1 MSAERKG
8 VLGPYQLG
16 IALKASARRLGERR
30 GGAAVAMLCER
41 LLETIGDVREG
52 DYSYIWRSA
61 IEEHEQDSHEKSHRS
76 VLVDAVRDAA
86 LGASEKPSDDAYSC
100 IEAMLESKAQ
110 VLVRVG
116 IYVCGENYG
125 SVGHVFWKCARPE
138 WFVEVDYWHE
148 AFWFVKKAFSKFTAL
163 QKQQF
168 LQLVD
173 QFNGD
178 DVDEDR
184 REEWVQSHRR
194 DLLHPAVGLGDA
206 DLDARYKALV
216 ERWGPVRE
224 HPDFHSYSTGGWI
237 GERSPT
243 TPEALVAASNEDLAL
258 LLKSF
263 RAEPQT
269 WDGPTYR
276 GLAATISAA
285 VRASEDGFRRHF
297 KLFQDQLP
305 PYQHGLLRGLKE
317 RWADDQ
323 RDIAWEEAVAL
334 IEAIVGNPSFSS
346 ELKKEPGEGWEPS
359 VRWVVFDIADL
370 LKSGAKR
377 EQPMPHALIPRGLE
391 ALKQILAILLPER
404 RFDVDDAVSH
414 AINSLRGR
422 ALEAFIHVALAMRR
436 QEVSTESKEECW
448 GRVGPV
454 LDAEL
459 ASSTSGENPDFSAL
473 AGMYCVNFHYLNAE
487 WTEANIDR
495 IFSLADE
502 SSWRCAAQGFSY
514 QSVLHDWLYQR
525 LAAAGHLKRMISSVG
540 LPAQVSKRAV
550 EFVGVAYLKGLENLG
565 DGGLLS
571 SLIESLDQT
580 ALPHLSWFFWT
591 LRPREGDSVRPH
603 GPKVLEFWRRVEA
616 RIRGDGGDFSEL
628 RSSLSL
634 LAAYLNDL
642 DSPMVEVWESA
653 ARYAQRH
660 HHGYV
665 LVEEMARLVGQYPK
679 EVARVFQAALKSFL
693 PDYRREDIVRCVTG
707 LAEAGQFEEAETIC
721 NIYAERH
728 SDLLKETYQA
738 IRAQQKATGK

>member
-16 IALKASARRLGERR
+16 VALKASARRLGERR

-61 IEEHEQDSHEKSHRS
+61 IEEHEQDSHEESHRS

-86 LGASEKPSDDAYSC
+86 LGATEKPSDDADFC
-100 IEAMLESKAQ
+100 IEAMLYSKAR

-138 WFVEVDYWHE
+138 WFVDVNYWHE
-148 AFWFVKKAFSKFTAL
+148 VFWFVKKAFSKFTAM

-168 LQLVD
+168 MQLVD
-173 QFNGD
+173 QFNGE

-184 REEWVQSHRR
+184 REEWVHSHQR

-243 TPEALVAASNEDLAL
+243 TPEALVAASSEDLAL

-285 VRASEDGFRRHF
+285 VRASEDGYSRHF
-297 KLFQDQLP
+297 KLFQEQLP
-305 PYQHGLLRGLKE
+305 AYQHGLLRGLKE
-317 RWADDQ
+317 RWADDK
-323 RDIAWEEAVAL
+323 REIAWEEAVAL

-359 VRWVVFDIADL
+359 VRWVVSDIADL

-377 EQPMPHALIPRGLE
+377 EQPMPHAQIPRCLE
-391 ALKQILAILLPER
+391 TLKQILAMLLPER
-404 RFDVDDAVSH
+404 PVEVDDAVSH
-414 AINSLRGR
+414 AINSPRGR
-422 ALEAFIHVALAMRR
+422 VLEAFIHLALAMRR
-436 QEVSTESKEECW
+436 QAISTDSKEECW
-448 GRVGPV
+448 ARVGPV
-454 LDAEL
+454 LDVEL
-459 ASSTSGENPDFSAL
+459 ASSTYGENPDFSAL

-550 EFVGVAYLKGLENLG
+550 EFVGVAYLKGLEILE
-565 DGGLLS
+565 DGGLLN
-571 SLIESLDQT
+571 SLIESLDQA
-580 ALPHLSWFFWT
+580 ALQHLSWFFWT
-591 LRPREGDSVRPH
+591 LRPREGDNVRPH

-616 RIRGDGGDFSEL
+616 RIRKDGSDFSEL
-628 RSSLSL
+628 RSSLSV
-634 LAAYLNDL
+634 LAVFLNDL
-642 DSPMVEVWESA
+642 NSPMVEVWESA
-653 ARYAQRH
+653 APYAQRH
-660 HHGYV
+660 HHEYV
-665 LVEEMARLVGQYPK
+665 LLEEMARLVSQYPK

-693 PDYRREDIVRCVTG
+693 PDYRREDVVRCVAG
-707 LAEAGQFEEAETIC
+707 LAEAGQFDEAEAIC
-721 NIYAERH
+721 NLYAERH

-738 IRAQQKATGK
+738 IRSQQKAAGK

>member
-1 MSAERKG
+1 MSEERKG
-8 VLGPYQLG
+8 VLGSYQLG

-30 GGAAVAMLCER
+30 GAAAVAMLSER
-41 LLETIGDVREG
+41 LLEAIVGGREG

-61 IEEHEQDSHEKSHRS
+61 IEEHEQDSHEESLRS

-86 LGASEKPSDDAYSC
+86 LGATEKPSVDAASC

-110 VLVRVG
+110 VLVRIG

-125 SVGHVFWKCARPE
+125 SVGHVFWKCVRPE
-138 WFVEVDYWHE
+138 WFVDVNYWHE
-148 AFWFVKKAFSKFTAL
+148 VFWFVKKAFSKFSAL

-178 DVDEDR
+178 EVDEDR
-184 REEWVQSHRR
+184 REERVAEHRR

-206 DLDARYKALV
+206 NLDARYKELV

-243 TPEALVAASNEDLAL
+243 TPEALVAASSEDLAL

-263 RAEPQT
+263 RAEPRT

-285 VRASEDGFRRHF
+285 VRASEDGFNRHF

-305 PYQHGLLRGLKE
+305 AYQHGLLRGLKE
-317 RWADDQ
+317 RWADDK
-323 RDIAWEEAVAL
+323 RDIAWEDAVAL
-334 IEAIVGNPSFSS
+334 MEAIVGNSSFSS
-346 ELKKEPGEGWEPS
+346 ELKKDPGEGWEPS
-359 VRWVVFDIADL
+359 VRWVVTDIADL
-370 LKSGAKR
+370 LKAGAKR
-377 EQPMPHALIPRGLE
+377 EQPMPHALLPRCLE
-391 ALKQILAILLPER
+391 TLKQALAILLPER
-404 RFDVDDAVSH
+404 RVEVDDAVSH
-414 AINSLRGR
+414 AINSPRGR
-422 ALEAFIHVALAMRR
+422 VLEAFIHVALAMRR
-436 QEVSTESKEECW
+436 QEVGTASKEECW
-448 GRVGPV
+448 ARVGPV
-454 LDAEL
+454 LNAEL

-495 IFSLADE
+495 IFSLTDE
-502 SSWRCAAQGFSY
+502 SSWRCAAHGFSY
-514 QSVLHDWLYQR
+514 QSFLHDWLYRR
-525 LAAAGHLKRMISSVG
+525 LVAAGHLKRMIAAVG
-540 LPAQVSKRAV
+540 LPGQVSKRAV
-550 EFVGVAYLKGLENLG
+550 EFVGVAYLKELESLD

-571 SLIESLDQT
+571 SLVESLDQT

-591 LRPREGDSVRPH
+591 LRPREGQDARLH
-603 GPKVLEFWRRVEA
+603 APKVLEFWRRVEA
-616 RIRGDGGDFSEL
+616 RIRGDGGDFSEI

-634 LAAYLNDL
+634 LAVFLNDL
-642 DSPMVEVWESA
+642 NSPMIEVWESA
-653 ARYAQRH
+653 APYAQRH

-665 LVEEMARLVGQYPK
+665 LLEEMARLVGQYPK
-679 EVARVFQAALKSFL
+679 EVARVFQAALTSFL
-693 PDYRREDIVRCVTG
+693 PDYRREDVVRCVTG
-707 LAEAGQFEEAETIC
+707 LAKTGHFDEAERIC
-721 NIYAERH
+721 NQYSERH

-738 IRAQQKATGK
+738 IRAQQKAVGK